1 MKIKNI
7 LTTLVSRAGLSSK
20 PPDDLSPGRHGE
32 NLACRFL
39 KSNGYKII
47 EKNFRTRFGEIDIVA
62 EDNGVVCFVEVKAR
76 TDTSYGLPEE
86 YVDRRKQVKIV
97 KTSQAYIKR
106 KNLKSRD
113 MRFDIVSVSLASR
126 SCRIIKNAFY
136 VGE

>member
-1 MKIKNI
+1 MKIKKI
-7 LTTLVSRAGLSSK
+7 LTALAGRAGLKSRT
-20 PPDDLSPGRHGE
+20 PDDVSPGRHGE

-62 EDNGVVCFVEVKAR
+62 EEKGVVCFVEVKAR
-76 TDTSYGLPEE
+76 TETSYGLPEE
-86 YVDRRKQVKIV
+86 FVDKRKQVKIV
-97 KTSQAYIKR
+97 KTAQAYIKQ
-106 KNLKSRD
+106 KNIKSRD

-126 SCRIIKNAFY
+126 SCRVIKNAFY